1 MSGWIG
7 VDFDGTLAHYTGW
20 NGGVLGEPVKDMQHR
35 VLDWLN
41 AGHEVRIVTARVAET
56 GLRNEVGGLDDKRFA
71 DTQREAIEAWCQ
83 THLGRKIPV
92 TAQKD
97 FGMVELWD
105 DRAVQVEANTGRV
118 IGRSTRGL
126 D

>member
-7 VDFDGTLAHYTGW
+7 VDFDGTLAHYSGW
-20 NGGVLGEPVKDMQHR
+20 NNGELGEPIKPMQNR

-41 AGHEVRIVTARVAET
+41 SGREVRIMTARVAET
-56 GLRNEVGGLDDKRFA
+56 GLPNQVGSIDDSTFA
-71 DTQREAIEAWCQ
+71 NDQRSKIEAWCEK
-83 THLGRKIPV
+83 HLGRKIQV

-105 DRAVQVEANTGRV
+105 DRCVRVIANTGLRCCNNV
-118 IGRSTRGL
+118 E
-126 D
+126 